1 MAAVDWSRGDLSH
14 RIEVLQIDPLNLS
27 TVRGRLSEV
36 IGGELNV
43 EYYGDTRM
51 AAKVSEI
58 GYTWDG
64 SSALRIVHT
73 ISDYTGDL
81 FTETLFTGYVTRVE
95 RREDERTYELASTLH
110 GLDTNVTPGAF
121 SVSAGTRALDV
132 CKRIFK
138 TTSRPYRIMPGA
150 GNYLFGGA
158 SVYKAGTSY
167 LSILFDLMDKS
178 NNRISVDE
186 DGIVTVSKYVRP
198 SERTPDWSESTLD
211 ERTLIIGAPE
221 YSDGSMT
228 TPERSIVHAEKNGD
242 SITVTAIAPSG
253 TPSRHAIR
261 GYCIDDYHEE
271 NDLSP
276 FTRAAAQALANKYL
290 SNALEPDREMYHGLM
305 YRPLREGMAERL
317 EDDGTVRRWQVSDA
331 VLSFKSWTW
340 QVNFKGGWTNG
351 E

>member
-1 MAAVDWSRGDLSH
+1 MVDWSRGDLSH
-14 RIEVLQIDPLNLS
+14 RIEVLQVDPLNLAN
-27 TVRGRLSEV
+27 VRGRIAEV
-36 IGGELNV
+36 TGGELNV

-51 AAKVSEI
+51 GAKVSEI
-58 GYTWDG
+58 GYSWDG

-73 ISDYTGDL
+73 VSDWAGDL
-81 FTETLFTGYVTRVE
+81 FTEVLFTGYVTRLE
-95 RREDERTYELASTLH
+95 RRGDVRTYELESTLH
-110 GLDTNVTPGAF
+110 GLETNVTPGAF
-121 SVSAGTRALDV
+121 SVSAGSRALDV
-132 CKRIFK
+132 CKRIFT
-138 TTSRPYRIMPGA
+138 TTSRPYRVEAGA

-158 SVYKAGTSY
+158 AVYKAGTSY

-178 NNRISVDE
+178 DNRISVDA
-186 DGIVTVSKYVRP
+186 DGIVTISRYVRP
-198 SERTPDWSESTLD
+198 SERTPDWDESTLD

-242 SITVTAIAPSG
+242 SITVTAVAPSG
-253 TPSRHAIR
+253 TPSRHAVR
-261 GYCIDDYHEE
+261 GYCIDDFHEV

-276 FTRAAAQALANKYL
+276 FTRASAQKLANRYL

-305 YRPLREGMAERL
+305 YRPLREGMVERL
-317 EDDGTVRRWQVSDA
+317 RDNGEVRRWQVSDA

-340 QVNFKGGWTNG
+340 QVNFKGGWKDG